1 MNKVIIKNAVL
12 GILLFGSASFVT
24 AQTSVKKSPDMQVAQ
39 EQVNPAIEALKKQV
53 EANPKDNNA
62 LVNLAVAY
70 QEGKDWTNALETWK
84 KVTTALP
91 DWAPAYYSEG
101 YVYQSLKDVPN
112 ATSSYQKYI
121 SLVKPEEL
129 EASKANLAY
138 AHFFVAY
145 SQFETNKE
153 EAKKNIAKSL
163 EYDATNADAIKLKEA
178 LDK

>member
-12 GILLFGSASFVT
+12 GILLFGSASYAT
-24 AQTSVKKSPDMQVAQ
+24 AQTSVTKSLDIQMTQP
-39 EQVNPAIEALKKQV
+39 QVNPAIEALKKQV

-70 QEGKDWTNALETWK
+70 QEGKDWTNALETWE

-101 YVYQSLKDVPN
+101 YVYQSLKDTPN

-145 SQFETNKE
+145 TQFETNKE